1 MTAIEEMYKA
11 YGVESGY
18 FYCGLSRD
26 RGFLTCKY
34 PRKEL
39 YEDCSFALCDK
50 CEYKRKSF
58 HPFTAEKQLEIVQYI
73 GLERGFKI
81 VPNEAMDYI
90 LMDDVYAD
98 DKLNKEGYGYGFE
111 QALVDLLLKLKDY
124 LDHAKVKEILE

>member
-1 MTAIEEMYKA
+1 MTAIEEMYKT
-11 YGVESGY
+11 YGVGKKIMCEWT
-18 FYCGLSRD
+18 CRD
-26 RGFLTCKY
+26 SDICNIECEHY
-34 PRKEL
+34 QNRKEV
-39 YEDCSFALCDK
+39 YP
-50 CEYKRKSF
+50 
-58 HPFTAEKQLEIVQYI
+58 PFTAKKQLEIVQYI

-98 DKLNKEGYGYGFE
+98 DKLNKQGYGYGFE

>member
-1 MTAIEEMYKA
+1 M
-11 YGVESGY
+11 
-18 FYCGLSRD
+18 
-26 RGFLTCKY
+26 
-34 PRKEL
+34 
-39 YEDCSFALCDK
+39 
-50 CEYKRKSF
+50 
-58 HPFTAEKQLEIVQYI
+58 
-73 GLERGFKI
+73 

>member
-1 MTAIEEMYKA
+1 MQIEEMYKA
-11 YGVESGY
+11 YGVGQKIMCEQT
-18 FYCGLSRD
+18 CRD
-26 RGFLTCKY
+26 SDICSAECEYYQT
-34 PRKEL
+34 RKEV
-39 YEDCSFALCDK
+39 YP
-50 CEYKRKSF
+50 
-58 HPFTAEKQLEIVQYI
+58 PFTAEKQLEIVQYI